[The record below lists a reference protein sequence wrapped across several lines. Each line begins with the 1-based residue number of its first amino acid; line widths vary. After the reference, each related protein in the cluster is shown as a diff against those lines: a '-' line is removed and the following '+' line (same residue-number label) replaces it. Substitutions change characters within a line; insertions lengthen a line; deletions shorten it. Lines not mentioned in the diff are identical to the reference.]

1 MRARS
6 LFYIEKARLRG
17 DKYQSME
24 LCQGK
29 NIFFVTQRATRKENV
44 VPGVHPGGGGG
55 NPTMAL
61 QTLTLVDDHLGR
73 I

>member
-6 LFYIEKARLRG
+6 LFYVEKTRLRG

-44 VPGVHPGGGGG
+44 APKVHSGGGGVS
-55 NPTMAL
+55 PTVAL
-61 QTLTLVDDHLGR
+61 HPLNASN
-73 I
+73 